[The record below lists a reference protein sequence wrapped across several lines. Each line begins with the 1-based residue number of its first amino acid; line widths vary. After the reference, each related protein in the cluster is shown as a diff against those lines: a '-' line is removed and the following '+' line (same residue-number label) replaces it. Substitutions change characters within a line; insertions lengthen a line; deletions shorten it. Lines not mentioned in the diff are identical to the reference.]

1 MDTNE
6 MEIFA
11 GRVVLTGIQDAVIDV
26 LFTSQ
31 ARVARVAEAGEA
43 INR

>member
-6 MEIFA
+6 MQILA
-11 GRVVLTGIQDAVIDV
+11 RRIVLTGIQDAVIDV

-31 ARVARVAEAGEA
+31 ASIAWTS
-43 INR
+43 